1 MIETRRSQAG
11 RSGRVRSARLTDLAA
26 LGELSRLTHSDEG
39 SDHRVRTLGL
49 PVGGGHISVFSL
61 FRLPLG
67 AFRPSDLLYVYEDH
81 GHIGGLA
88 RVERE
93 GVRDEWT
100 IVELDAID
108 NGEAGDIRFRLVQ
121 HLLRDAGKRGA
132 LRFHVACADAGGNIE
147 LFMQA
152 GFARYG
158 EEVVLYRS
166 PEQPHT
172 PPMTTAQASAT
183 GIRPAA
189 PLDANELDKL
199 YRSATPAPV
208 ARLEDYRLHDWE
220 RQGAHWR
227 VPRSSLTPIL
237 RFADVEGFVQEGTP
251 GSRGSPG
258 AARGNG
264 TQQLLGFC
272 QIGVAKEEQPHYIR
286 VIARPEH
293 DPSDLIAYGL
303 GVIGDRR
310 RLGWTDRAVRSQPTE
325 RGIVS
330 VVRTYESPHERR
342 FEEHGF
348 ATLSSVSLLMK
359 ETAVRVFEPALVPA
373 ATL

>member
-1 MIETRRSQAG
+1 
-11 RSGRVRSARLTDLAA
+11 VRSARLTDLAA
-26 LGELSRLTHSDEG
+26 LGDLSRLTHADQDSA
-39 SDHRVRTLGL
+39 DHGENGDGRAGQTPDNRVRTLGL

-67 AFRPSDLLYVYEDH
+67 AFRPSDLLYVYEDR
-81 GHIGGLA
+81 GQLSGFA
-88 RVERE
+88 RIERE
-93 GVRDEWT
+93 GIRDEWT

-121 HLLRDAGKRGA
+121 HLLRDAGRRGA
-132 LRFHVACADAGGNIE
+132 LRFHVACSDSGGNVE

-152 GFARYG
+152 GFANYG
-158 EEVVLYRS
+158 EEMILYR
-166 PEQPHT
+166 
-172 PPMTTAQASAT
+172 PPDKPQVPPISSAEASAK
-183 GIRPAA
+183 GIRPAV

-199 YRSATPAPV
+199 YRAATPAPV

-220 RQGAHWR
+220 RQGTHWR

-237 RFADVEGFVQEGTP
+237 RFADVEAFVQEN
-251 GSRGSPG
+251 G
-258 AARGNG
+258 A
-264 TQQLLGFC
+264 QSLVGFC

-286 VIARPEH
+286 VIARPDH

-303 GVIGDRR
+303 SVIGDRR

-325 RGIVS
+325 RGVVS
-330 VVRTYESPHERR
+330 AVRTYESPHERR
-342 FEEHGF
+342 LEEHGF

-359 ETAVRVFEPALVPA
+359 ETAVRVFEPAFAPA
-373 ATL
+373 ATR